1 MTSQVQTKD
10 NYTELEE
17 EQVVEYLM
25 RHPEFFEN
33 NALLLSDIEIPHESG
48 QAVSI
53 IERQVS
59 VLRDKNKQFEERLR
73 EMVDAVHEN
82 QRLHLSLLRLSAN
95 MFRAKDLDA
104 VIAAIN
110 YELCEKLDA
119 DNAVIRLLSDDAGLA
134 KQTLY
139 LMSDDPQLELFGK
152 LIEDQRIQ
160 CGRMTEEQINFL
172 FGDDSKVAS
181 GAILPLING
190 KTFGFIG
197 LGSQDELHYHPGMG
211 TDYLKQLS
219 ELVSAAI
226 VSRLD

>member
-10 NYTELEE
+10 NFTELEE

-33 NALLLSDIEIPHESG
+33 NALLLSDIVIPHESG

-59 VLRDKNKQFEERLR
+59 VLRNKNAQFEERLR

-82 QRLHLSLLRLSAN
+82 QRLNLSLQRLAGN

-104 VIAAIN
+104 VIDAIN
-110 YELCEKLDA
+110 HELCDKLDT
-119 DNAVIRLLSDDAGLA
+119 DNAVIRLLTNDADLA
-134 KQTLY
+134 KQALY
-139 LMSDDPQLELFGK
+139 VMADDPQLEMFGK
-152 LIEDQRIQ
+152 LIADQRIQ
-160 CGRMTEEQINFL
+160 CGRMTEEQIDFL
-172 FGDDSKVAS
+172 FGADSKVAS
-181 GAILPLING
+181 GAVLPLVNEN
-190 KTFGFIG
+190 TMGFIG
-197 LGSQDELHYHPGMG
+197 LGSQDGLHYHPGMG
-211 TDYLKQLS
+211 TDFLKQLS

-226 VSRLD
+226 QSRLG